1 MATEAFVIAI
11 TTQGTRE
18 VQRDLQSIGTAGT
31 QASGQLNAMAAT
43 MGRTQK
49 SVDALSGS
57 LSVMRGLLVAFSF
70 IRAISGF
77 AEFASTATLL
87 SNKLT
92 TITRSTDETQQV
104 LKALGDVS
112 IKTRTDLETNVDTF
126 TRLARSTGSL
136 HLTYQQLID
145 LTRGIADTVHIAG
158 ASTAQAKR
166 ALMDFAEGLAAGSL
180 QGRQLR
186 AMVMQLP
193 TLGDAIAKSFGL
205 AGAQLMGF
213 LKQHPG
219 ALSPEA
225 IVKALMAALPEL
237 DAMIGKTSVTIGQ
250 AFTNLQTKALLFV
263 QAQDQVL
270 GVSAKVNEILTYIGD
285 HISAFAKFVA
295 VLAGIFIAREIV
307 VILLSMLTSLSG
319 LYAIAN
325 ILTGG
330 LLKLGVAL
338 VSIPFRVAALAIEAF
353 RVAMVATIAVV
364 NAVKTAVTVM
374 SIAITTVQAVVAF
387 FSSAQTIVI
396 GILSVVTTIVASL
409 PLLLVIVATLGA
421 LALGAYAA
429 GSALLAFVAPLA
441 QLGALADP
449 LAGLK
454 LSIKDIPAVFE
465 AAFDTLVNDF
475 PLVTQALQNLWNDMV
490 NAMTNKWNSLTND
503 VVAGTFKYS
512 PLRLLYSQD
521 QLKQLQGYH
530 PLDTNLPT
538 NTASAPIGQ
547 LAQRFGLRALKNVT
561 GLRLGDLDPDATGT
575 GGKNLLGGTP
585 NVLAGKPLNEVDPGK
600 VQQATA
606 ALENFL
612 KQISPYA
619 AAEAKLTTFDKLLTA
634 ALKQHVDVQKVLNES
649 GFAGMSI
656 AEAHAEIN
664 RRLAREVDGVGN
676 ATVEYNDKLKLLN
689 EDAIKYGYTASEV
702 ATQQMK
708 LRLAFLQS
716 DPTNFANGIEAA
728 FLKVKQMLADQGT
741 LAESV
746 VGKAADIDAG
756 PAKAAI
762 EIRALNEAFGEGAR
776 ESLGYKTAM
785 MEVLATQHDIGSG
798 EALAALKAQVELL
811 DQNKIAADALAGV
824 YAKFDA
830 GQKFLI
836 QMQAINDAVAKN
848 PALTAEATSA
858 IRDLQIQ
865 LLSTQTDALSGF
877 QKGMLEAQKSMNDFA
892 ATASTAVTTA
902 FNDLTDSLTKFFS
915 TGKFDIKKLG
925 DDLLQNLDKLAV
937 QQIFMAP
944 LANMLAPDQ
953 NGQGG
958 IFGSGGLLG
967 SIFGGQG
974 LGGLLGGQLGSS
986 ATNPMW
992 VKSADILPGGLLPG
1006 GGSGSGGTGGGLQD
1020 FVGNLLKGGGG
1031 PGTASQTIDDA
1042 ISSAWHWL
1050 GFAGGG
1056 EFMVGGQGG
1065 TDSQFVPFMA
1075 TPGEIV
1081 SVRRPGDGKTYENGP
1096 APQVTVHVHGVQDL
1110 DGFHRSSGQIAGT
1123 LAAQLARTATRNG
1136 KG

>member
-11 TTQGTRE
+11 TTTGTRE
-18 VQRDLQSIGTAGT
+18 VQRDLQSIGTAGN
-31 QASGQLNAMAAT
+31 QASSQMNAMAAT

-92 TITRSTDETQQV
+92 TITNSTAETQQV

-136 HLTYQQLID
+136 HLSYQQLID
-145 LTRGIADTVHIAG
+145 LSRGIADTVHIAG
-158 ASTAQAKR
+158 ASTMQAKR

-213 LKQHPG
+213 LKSHPG

-225 IVKALMAALPEL
+225 IVKALTAALPEL
-237 DAMIGKTSVTIGQ
+237 DAMIGKTQVTIGQ

-263 QAQDQVL
+263 QSMDQVY
-270 GVSAKVNEILTYIGD
+270 GISAKVNEILSFVGD
-285 HISAFAKFVA
+285 HIGAFAKFLVT
-295 VLAGIFIAREIV
+295 LAGIFAAREVV
-307 VILLSMLTSLSG
+307 VILTSMVTSFG
-319 LYAIAN
+319 ALYSIAN

-330 LLKLGVAL
+330 LLKLGVAIL
-338 VSIPFRVAALAIEAF
+338 MLPIRVGIALWQAF
-353 RVAMVATIAVV
+353 NIVMAATIAVV
-364 NAVKTAVTVM
+364 NGVQTAFNVLKTAVL
-374 SIAITTVQAVVAF
+374 AVQAVILF
-387 FSSAQTIVI
+387 FSSAQTIII
-396 GILSVVTTIVASL
+396 GILSVVSTITAAL
-409 PLLLVIVATLGA
+409 PMLLLIVATLGI
-421 LALGAYAA
+421 LAAGAYVA
-429 GSALLAFVAPLA
+429 GTAMLAFLAPLA
-441 QLGALADP
+441 QLSALADP
-449 LAGLK
+449 LSGLK
-454 LSIKDIPAVFE
+454 LSIKDIPAIFE
-465 AAFDTLVNDF
+465 AAFDTIVNDF
-475 PLVTQALQNLWNDMV
+475 PLVTQALSDLWDDMV
-490 NAMTNKWNSLTND
+490 NSMLNKWHSMTNGMTDFLIQHNP
-503 VVAGTFKYS
+503 AFA
-512 PLRLLYSQD
+512 LLGQGQLD
-521 QLKQLQGYH
+521 QLKSASH
-530 PLDTNLPT
+530 APTDLPT
-538 NTASAPIGQ
+538 NTASGPIGQ
-547 LAQRFGLRALKNVT
+547 LANRFGLRALRNVT
-561 GLRLGDLDPDATGT
+561 GLRLGDLDPD
-575 GGKNLLGGTP
+575 GKAGSETNLLGNQP
-585 NVLAGKPLNEVDPGK
+585 NVLRGKSLNEDDAK
-600 VQQATA
+600 KILQATS

-619 AAEAKLTTFDKLLTA
+619 AAQAKLTTFDKLLTTA
-634 ALKQHVDVQKVLNES
+634 MKEHVDVQKVLNES
-649 GFAGMSI
+649 GFAGMTI
-656 AEAHAEIN
+656 AQAHAEIN
-664 RRLAREVDGVGN
+664 KRLAREVDGVGN

-689 EDAIKYGYTASEV
+689 EDAVKYGYTAAELT
-702 ATQQMK
+702 TQQMK

-728 FLKVKQMLADQGT
+728 RLKVKQMLADQGT
-741 LAESV
+741 IAEGI
-746 VGKAADIDAG
+746 VGKAANIDAG

-762 EIRALNEAFGEGAR
+762 EIKALNDAFGDGAK
-776 ESLGYKTAM
+776 ESFGYKTAM
-785 MEVLATQHDIGSG
+785 IEVLQAQQDIGSG
-798 EALAALKAQVELL
+798 EALAALKAQVDLL
-811 DQNKIAADALAGV
+811 DKNKIAAEALAGV
-824 YAKFDA
+824 YDKFDA

-836 QMQAINDAVAKN
+836 QMQAINDAMAKN
-848 PALTAEATSA
+848 PALVQEGTNA

-892 ATASTAVTTA
+892 STAANAVTNA
-902 FNDLTDSLTKFFS
+902 FNDLTDALTNFFS
-915 TGKFDIKKLG
+915 TGKLDIKKLG
-925 DDLLQNLDKLAV
+925 DDLLKNLDELAV
-937 QQIFMAP
+937 KQIIMAP

-974 LGGLLGGQLGSS
+974 LGGLVGGALGSS
-986 ATNPMW
+986 AANPMW
-992 VKSADILPGGLLPG
+992 VKNADILPGGLPG
-1006 GGSGSGGTGGGLQD
+1006 APGGSGGGIMD
-1020 FVGNLLKGGGG
+1020 FVSNLFKGGGG
-1031 PGTASQTIDDA
+1031 AGTASQTIDDA

-1056 EFMVGGQGG
+1056 DMVVGGQGG

-1075 TPGEIV
+1075 TPGEII
-1081 SVRRPGDGKTYENGP
+1081 SVRRPGDAGQTYDHGP
-1096 APQVTVHVHGVQDL
+1096 PIQVTMHVNGVSDP
-1110 DGFHRSSGQIAGT
+1110 DGFQRSSGQIAGS
-1123 LAAQLARTATRNG
+1123 LAAQLARTAQRNG